1 MASSQRARA
10 GKLLKDPEVELSG
23 QGIGANTHVFAV
35 YKPPLACNV
44 TALAMRAALL
54 QTSKLEL
61 PAANVRVRFGVRP
74 QSEAAAVM
82 PAQVKARTKTVVGV
96 DGDASVALTC
106 KVTPPFGPELPERL
120 GGVAFLPT
128 ARMLMIKF
136 PAKGCPEEV
145 GSKVTVLALAPEKT
159 HAEVEDQM
167 RQLVQ
172 QTPMLHPL
180 PVRADAPGKNAD
192 CPTLD
197 G

>member
-1 MASSQRARA
+1 MNQTVFVVFKLWFVAINA
-10 GKLLKDPEVELSG
+10 GAILVLWLKADRTTKIQIFKTIPTTIRV
-23 QGIGANTHVFAV
+23 
-35 YKPPLACNV
+35 
-44 TALAMRAALL
+44 RAALL